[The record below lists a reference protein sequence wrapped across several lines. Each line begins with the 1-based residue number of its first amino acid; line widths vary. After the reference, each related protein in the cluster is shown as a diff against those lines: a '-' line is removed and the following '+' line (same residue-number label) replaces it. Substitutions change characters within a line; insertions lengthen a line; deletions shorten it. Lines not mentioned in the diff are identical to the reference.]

1 MAARDIRSIPKSC
14 RPGANYHLSVSQQGM
29 KKFNKGLLNSVAG
42 ASQRAEGERDDLRL
56 YAIEVA
62 RDS

>member
-14 RPGANYHLSVSQQGM
+14 RPGAQYQLPVSQRGM
-29 KKFNKGLLNSVAG
+29 NKFNKGLLISVAG
-42 ASQRAEGERDDLRL
+42 ASQHAEGERDDLRL